1 MTPNSISNYNNMIDT
16 MLAGAGRS
24 VASNDPVLKSML
36 DTLFQMFLGR
46 DVSALG
52 GTGKMIADVL
62 GGFLS
67 STFGLGRS
75 QQAVSAFGSLS
86 STLAGMP
93 MQITSV
99 NNKGYTTTGTS
110 RGMGIN
116 SISIAQQI
124 ASHIQHWDKQYLAS
138 GLNSDTLIGAVS
150 SFMRDQGR
158 LDGVMEMTIDPTS
171 TGLYQQLGLDT
182 NGNYLPEE
190 RRNEVSKKM
199 SHASMT
205 HLKRMAKIMKIMED
219 ANASPG
225 ELSEALKNDIKGTSD
240 NFTEE
245 EILAADKARSGKMS
259 ATFLSNDAEVS
270 FRLGIR
276 KHLSTIKTMSEL
288 FRTDDFQQLEEQARQ
303 FGIKSITT
311 ENGAKQ
317 VQRLTREAMSVA
329 MKTGRTTD
337 EVLSNLGTISA
348 MQASMNGG
356 SASVSNT
363 LFMQN
368 AYTEAEMANKN
379 NVGLFNAEDKMAI
392 SANQLTEANDEMS
405 RIYAA
410 QEAFRIAEKRGQ
422 LSSKDKD
429 AISDLNRR
437 MERISKL
444 APHKRRE
451 AFLDIEEQMIA
462 KAQSLGFNTDSE
474 QLQRAGIANAEF
486 DGTSTYLDVVGA
498 DEIRKDL
505 ADQFD
510 MNDKLKSSRFDKVSE
525 VAEILR
531 QNIGGDD
538 TLWEQYITA
547 ASKYSRGK
555 MKKEKF
561 MEELQNMG
569 FTARDAGTLLD
580 AKLNVTE
587 LNTIS
592 TSRDNRRQNWQSK
605 GAIAKRQEKA
615 DEEMRYMMDLSDL
628 STTKNRSAHDFL
640 LGFMD
645 NGGFTSDENVG
656 IYLGSNLRREDI
668 SKRLDVG
675 EIKATKTKDGKLKI
689 DENNL
694 KFGGY
699 LQKLLAKDLTEEEW
713 KEKSKNVDWINKKL
727 EEVDGQIEFTSKG
740 APDEKGNTSGSINV
754 ITEQLDPDAKG
765 LIRIGQLTQKGKLTK
780 QARKNLKSEK
790 VLDELVKTLSIK
802 PEDKKRFKKDLLNA
816 SKEGLEEM
824 NSVINNYT
832 DGRGKLT
839 VSDTNGLY
847 VAEKAI
853 IDQKMVSTRNK
864 LDPNGVLLRVAAA
877 FGKDVVFDNKTGN
890 VSYKIPGLDGEHNL
904 VENLGVA
911 NGINKETREVN
922 RFVSAIKED
931 PSRLTNVMKKAAE
944 GDKIAQKGLE
954 AMMYH
959 LNSKAAKGTKLGT
972 KMSNSKTKV
981 STFNNWM
988 DFWQNDMGI
997 DISNLGEQASEHET
1011 ENGVRA
1017 GKIDELV
1024 SKTLDLNLTKDKDG
1038 NWVTK
1043 HAVFGR
1049 SKGKTLTQ
1057 EEYNNIKDSLA
1068 ANIGLSASMYD
1079 EKETVEKLLN
1089 KQNTPEDWLK
1099 KIYNALTSFF
1109 SSQNPGGV
1117 QG

>member
-36 DTLFQMFLGR
+36 DTIFQMFLGR

-86 STLAGMP
+86 STLASMP

-99 NNKGYTTTGTS
+99 NDKGYTTTGTS
-110 RGMGIN
+110 RGMGVN
-116 SISIAQQI
+116 SISIAQQL
-124 ASHIQHWDKQYLAS
+124 ASFIQHHDKTLYGN
-138 GLNSDTLIGAVS
+138 GLNSDTSIGAVAS
-150 SFMRDQGR
+150 LLRDRGGI
-158 LDGVMEMTIDPTS
+158 DGVMEMTLDSTS
-171 TGLYQQLGLDT
+171 KGLYQQLGLDER
-182 NGNYLPEE
+182 GNELPEE
-190 RRNEVSKKM
+190 RRNAVSKKM
-199 SHASMT
+199 SSSAMR
-205 HLKRMAKIMKIMED
+205 HLERIAEIMKIMED
-219 ANASPG
+219 ANAKPG
-225 ELSEALKNDIKGTSD
+225 DISEALKNDIKGTSE
-240 NFTEE
+240 NYTEE

-259 ATFLSNDAEVS
+259 ATFLSSDIEDDLKEGLQKYTN
-270 FRLGIR
+270 
-276 KHLSTIKTMSEL
+276 TIKTMSEL

-317 VQRLTREAMSVA
+317 VQRLTREAMAVA

-363 LFMQN
+363 LFIQN
-368 AYTEAEMANKN
+368 AYTEAEMANRN

-422 LSSKDKD
+422 LSDKDKD

-437 MERISKL
+437 MERVSKL

-451 AFLDIEEQMIA
+451 AFLDIEEQMVA

-615 DEEMRYMMDLSDL
+615 DEEMRYMMSMSDL
-628 STTKNRSAHDFL
+628 STMKNRSAHDAL

-645 NGGFTSDENVG
+645 KGGFTSDENLG
-656 IYLGSNLRREDI
+656 IYLSENLTREDI
-668 SKRLDVG
+668 SKRLDIG

-689 DENNL
+689 DESNL
-694 KFGGY
+694 NFGGY
-699 LQKLLAKDLTEEEW
+699 LQKLLAKDITEEEW
-713 KEKSKNVDWINKKL
+713 KKKSKDVDWINKKL

-754 ITEQLDPDAKG
+754 ITEKLDPDAKG
-765 LIRIGQLTQKGKLTK
+765 VMRIGQLTQQGKLTK
-780 QARKNLKSEK
+780 KARKNLKDKK
-790 VLDELVKTLSIK
+790 VLDELVKTLNIK
-802 PEDKKRFKKDLLNA
+802 SGDKKRFKKELLNA
-816 SKEGLEEM
+816 SKEGLEAM
-824 NSVINNYT
+824 NNVVNNYT
-832 DGRGKLT
+832 AGAGKLT
-839 VSDTNGLY
+839 VSENNGLY
-847 VAEKAI
+847 AANMATTNTEVGDKRK
-853 IDQKMVSTRNK
+853 D
-864 LDPNGVLLRVAAA
+864 LDPNGVLLRIAAA
-877 FGKDVVFDNKTGN
+877 FGENVKFDKKTGN
-890 VSYKIPGLDGEHNL
+890 VTYTVPGSSGAQSNLIDALQYEDHNL
-904 VENLGVA
+904 GRFMLAIESKPELLAGVM
-911 NGINKETREVN
+911 
-922 RFVSAIKED
+922 S
-931 PSRLTNVMKKAAE
+931 KAAE

-959 LNSKAAKGTKLGT
+959 LNTKAAKGTRLGD
-972 KMSNSKTKV
+972 KMSKSKTKV

-988 DFWQNDMGI
+988 DFWQNDMGL
-997 DISNLGEQASEHET
+997 DIGNLGKQASEHTT
-1011 ENGVRA
+1011 EGGVRA

-1049 SKGKTLTQ
+1049 SKGTKLGK
-1057 EEYNNIKDSLA
+1057 EEYDNIKKSLA
-1068 ANIGLSASMYD
+1068 SNIKLSAAMHD
-1079 EKETVEKLLN
+1079 EKETVDKLLN
-1089 KQNTPEDWLK
+1089 KQNTPEDWLQ

>member
-36 DTLFQMFLGR
+36 DTIFQMFLGR

-52 GTGKMIADVL
+52 GTGKMLADVI

-75 QQAVSAFGSLS
+75 QQAVSAFGGLS
-86 STLAGMP
+86 TTLAGMP
-93 MQITSV
+93 MNITSIH
-99 NNKGYTTTGTS
+99 NKGYVTTGTS

-116 SISIAQQI
+116 SISIAQQL
-124 ASHIQHWDKQYLAS
+124 ANNAQRFDKTYLSA
-138 GLNSDTLIGAVS
+138 GLNSDTIIGAMS
-150 SFMRDQGR
+150 SVLRDQGR
-158 LDGVMEMTIDPTS
+158 LDGVLEMTIDPTS
-171 TGLYQQLGLDT
+171 RGLYRQLGLDS
-182 NGNYLPEE
+182 NGNQLPENL
-190 RRNEVSKKM
+190 RNKVSRNM
-199 SHASMT
+199 SSSAHN
-205 HLKRMAKIMKIMED
+205 HLKRMAKIMSILED
-219 ANASPG
+219 SNAKPG
-225 ELSEALKNDIKGTSD
+225 DISEALRNDIKGMSD

-259 ATFLSNDAEVS
+259 ATFLNKNAEIS
-270 FRLGIR
+270 INAGIQ
-276 KHLSTIKTMSEL
+276 KNIETIKMMSEL

-317 VQRLTREAMSVA
+317 VRRLTREAMSIA

-348 MQASMNGG
+348 LQASMNGG

-363 LFMQN
+363 LFLQN

-392 SANQLTEANDEMS
+392 AANQVTESNDEMS
-405 RIYAA
+405 KIYAA

-422 LSSKDKD
+422 LSDKDKD
-429 AISDLNRR
+429 SISDLNRR

-444 APHKRRE
+444 APHKRSE
-451 AFLDIEEQMIA
+451 ALYDLEEKMVA
-462 KAQSLGFNTDSE
+462 KAQSLGFDTDSE

-505 ADQFD
+505 AAQFD
-510 MNDKLKSSRFDKVSE
+510 MNDKLKSSRFGKVSE

-538 TLWEQYITA
+538 TLWEQYMTA

-569 FTARDAGTLLD
+569 FTARDSGTLLD
-580 AKLNVTE
+580 AKLDVTE

-615 DEEMRYMMDLSDL
+615 DEEMRYMMDMSDL
-628 STTKNRSAHDFL
+628 STTKNRSAHEAI

-645 NGGFTSDENVG
+645 KGGFTADENVG
-656 IYLGSNLRREDI
+656 IHLGAHAQREDI

-689 DENNL
+689 DESNL
-694 KFGGY
+694 NFGGY
-699 LQKLLAKDLTEEEW
+699 LQNLLAKDITEEEW
-713 KEKSKNVDWINKKL
+713 KKKSKDVNWINKKL

-754 ITEQLDPDAKG
+754 ITEKLDQDAKG
-765 LIRIGQLTQKGKLTK
+765 LMRIGQLTQQGKLTK
-780 QARKNLKSEK
+780 KARKNLKDDK
-790 VLDELVKTLSIK
+790 VIDALVETLHVNK
-802 PEDKKRFKKDLLNA
+802 KDKKRFKKELLNA

-824 NSVINNYT
+824 NNVVSKYT
-832 DGRGKLT
+832 HGSGKLT
-839 VSDTNGLY
+839 VSETNGLY
-847 VAEKAI
+847 AANKAV
-853 IDQKMVSTRNK
+853 IDKEMISKRNK

-877 FGKDVVFDNKTGN
+877 FGENVTFDDRTGN
-890 VSYKIPGLDGEHNL
+890 VTYTVPGSQGAQSNL
-904 VENLGVA
+904 IDNLPYEDQA
-911 NGINKETREVN
+911 IN
-922 RFVSAIKED
+922 RFMGAIESKPE
-931 PSRLTNVMKKAAE
+931 LLAGVMNKAAE

-959 LNSKAAKGTKLGT
+959 LNTKAAKGTKLGD
-972 KMSNSKTKV
+972 KMAKSKTKV

-988 DFWQNDMGI
+988 DFWQNDMGL
-997 DISNLGEQASEHET
+997 DIGNLGKQASEHET
-1011 ENGVRA
+1011 GDARNKAVN
-1017 GKIDELV
+1017 ELV
-1024 SKTLDLNLTKDKDG
+1024 NKTLDLNLTKDKDG

-1049 SKGKTLTQ
+1049 HKGKTLTQ
-1057 EEYNNIKDSLA
+1057 EEYDNIKDSLA
-1068 ANIGLSASMYD
+1068 ANIKMSASMYD
-1079 EKETVEKLLN
+1079 EKETVDKLLN
-1089 KQNTPEDWLK
+1089 KQNTPEDWLQ
-1099 KIYNALTSFF
+1099 KIYHALENFF